1 MVSINTTSVKKQ
13 QNMFRSFQEGESRAP
28 LLVDSTSESGSGDKG
43 ENAAAENAG
52 ENGHLVPPSYGRKS
66 GRCAASE
73 CHLICKDIWTW
84 RLENNVEGHANIYL
98 HPTVKLY
105 YNHWSKFLHTWITP
119 VFDMFHRWCD
129 WWSDRGESES
139 GGGGESESGGG
150 GGGSVDSFPVEPP
163 MNVKCGGGDDECG
176 DSGRVLVPKNHPCR
190 YV

>member
-28 LLVDSTSESGSGDKG
+28 LLVDGTSESESGSDHAAGD
-43 ENAAAENAG
+43 
-52 ENGHLVPPSYGRKS
+52 NGLLVPSYGRKS

-84 RLENNVEGHANIYL
+84 RLERKLGHANIYL

-119 VFDMFHRWCD
+119 VFDMLERWRD
-129 WWSDRGESES
+129 WWRDRGERES
-139 GGGGESESGGG
+139 GGSGGG
-150 GGGSVDSFPVEPP
+150 GGASGASGVASFPVQPP

-176 DSGRVLVPKNHPCR
+176 DSGRVLVPRNHPCR